1 MAPVVPKLVLNNGAT
16 LPAIGL
22 GTISFNESHEK
33 IKFAI
38 VTAIRMGYRHID
50 TASGYHN
57 EELVGEALQEAFR
70 LQLVKREELF
80 VTTKLAPD
88 HMAPT
93 DIIPSLQSSLSKLQL
108 KYIDLYMV
116 HWPLQLKKGAK
127 IPPKEDDF
135 LPLDL
140 RSSWATLE
148 QCVKEGLTKSIGV
161 SNFSVAILRDLLS
174 FAKIPPVVNQV
185 ELHPRW
191 QQKRLREFCASAGI
205 IVEAW
210 SPLGAPGQKYGTDD
224 LLMNNVLQG
233 IAAKHQKTSAQ
244 VCLRWIIECGCS
256 AVPKSFNRLRMSQ
269 NFGIFDW
276 KLDEEDHEMI
286 ASIPQNKYFLA
297 SFLCNNT
304 TSPFKTV
311 EELWDGDV

>member
-1 MAPVVPKLVLNNGAT
+1 MAVTQLTLSNGAT
-16 LPAIGL
+16 LPAVGL
-22 GTISFNESHEK
+22 GTISFNESNEK

-50 TASGYHN
+50 TANGYHN
-57 EELVGEALQEAFR
+57 ELLVGEGIREAFR
-70 LQLVKREELF
+70 LKLVKREELF
-80 VTTKLAPD
+80 VTTKLGPD
-88 HMAPT
+88 DMAPE
-93 DIIPSLQSSLSKLQL
+93 DIIPTLQASLSKLQL
-108 KYIDLYMV
+108 DYVDLYLV
-116 HWPLQLKKGAK
+116 HWPIQLKKGSK
-127 IPPKEDDF
+127 MPPKEADF

-140 RSSWATLE
+140 RSSWAALE
-148 QCVKEGLTKSIGV
+148 QCVERGLTKAIGV
-161 SNFSVAILRDLLS
+161 SNFSVAILKDLMS

-191 QQKRLREFCASAGI
+191 QQKRLREYCASVGI

-224 LLMNNVLQG
+224 LLLNTYILG
-233 IAAKHQKTSAQ
+233 IAAKHQKTAAQ

-256 AVPKSFNRLRMSQ
+256 AVPKSFNKLRMTQ
-269 NFGIFDW
+269 NFALFDW

-297 SFLCNNT
+297 NFLCNDT